1 MQPVDQTRKI
11 LQYTSSGGWKTSDA
25 RIIDEAPVELNVNG
39 EPWLTFMCTPS
50 HLEAL
55 GVGFLY
61 NEGII
66 IHANEISTVRACDNG
81 CQLDVWLN
89 HTVTKPLHWRRTS
102 GCTGGATATQE
113 SNLSHAIMEKDFLP
127 PDLILAGMDDLLRQQ
142 ELYRSTRGVHCSM
155 LTDGEGTSL
164 LAEDIGRHNTLDK
177 LAGRLLLENP
187 RLKRRL
193 VFTTGR
199 ISSEML
205 QKSARMGASAV
216 ISRTSPTA
224 LSVRLADELGITVV
238 GYARRTQFNVYTH
251 AWRFQ
256 SEAISL
262 DVNAEPACEFC

>member
-11 LQYTSSGGWKTSDA
+11 LQYTASGSWEVNDA
-25 RIIDEAPVELNVNG
+25 RIIDEVPVELNVNG
-39 EPWLTFMCTPS
+39 ESWLTFMCTPT

-55 GVGFLY
+55 GVGFLF

-66 IHANEISTVRACDNG
+66 TRADEISVVRACDNG

-89 HTVTKPLHWRRTS
+89 HAVTKPLHWRRTS
-102 GCTGGATATQE
+102 GCTGGATSSQGTDT
-113 SNLSHAIMEKDFLP
+113 LHPIVEKDFLP

-155 LTDGEGTSL
+155 LTDGEGTTL

-177 LAGRLLLENP
+177 LAGRLLLELP
-187 RLKRRL
+187 RLKRRM
-193 VFTTGR
+193 VYTTGR

-216 ISRTSPTA
+216 ISRTSPTG
-224 LSVRLADELGITVV
+224 LSLRLADELGITVI

-251 AWRFQ
+251 TWRFQ
-256 SEAISL
+256 SEPASL
-262 DVNAEPACEFC
+262 YVNTEPACEFC

>member
-1 MQPVDQTRKI
+1 MQPVDQARKI
-11 LQYTSSGGWKTSDA
+11 LLYTPSGGWEINNA

-39 EPWLTFMCTPS
+39 ESWLTFMCTPTY
-50 HLEAL
+50 LEAL
-55 GVGFLY
+55 GVGFLF

-66 IHANEISTVRACDNG
+66 TRAEEISVVRACDNG
-81 CQLDVWLN
+81 CQLDVWLT
-89 HTVTKPLHWRRTS
+89 HAVTKPLHWRRTS
-102 GCTGGATATQE
+102 GCTGGATSTGE
-113 SNLSHAIMEKDFLP
+113 KDTPHPIVEKDFLP
-127 PDLILAGMDDLLRQQ
+127 PDLVLEGMDDLLRQQ

-155 LTDGEGTSL
+155 LTDGEGTTL

-177 LAGRLLLENP
+177 LAGRLLLEVP
-187 RLKRRL
+187 RLKRRM

-224 LSVRLADELGITVV
+224 LSVRLADEMGITVI

-256 SEAISL
+256 PDPVSL
-262 DVNAEPACEFC
+262 YVNKEPACEFC